1 MTADRRA
8 IKLNIDEAKFLEAID
23 REGDHE
29 IGAGTLTANRRAA
42 LVEKVARLLCDW
54 DGYDTDEMQT
64 MSDGT
69 TYVMWQSYSNKATAA
84 VSLIRAE
91 VLEDAAAEIERLR
104 KMLWEVNEQ
113 CPEHV
118 PVSLLNQIRAALEYL
133 YKEKP
138 NE

>member
-1 MTADRRA
+1 MTAD
-8 IKLNIDEAKFLEAID
+8 
-23 REGDHE
+23 
-29 IGAGTLTANRRAA
+29 RRAA

-91 VLEDAAAEIERLR
+91 VLEEAARVIENNCHDDMTRAEEAAA
-104 KMLWEVNEQ
+104 
-113 CPEHV
+113 
-118 PVSLLNQIRAALEYL
+118 IRAL
-133 YKEKP
+133 KEAS
-138 NE
+138 